1 MKIVVS
7 GGTGLIGNH
16 LIQNYLQAHDV
27 KILST
32 RKNIVADDLSYWNPE
47 KNELDQSLIDN
58 ADIIINLA
66 GAPVSKR
73 WTRSHKQLIKES
85 RQNST
90 RTLVNACNA
99 SAKPKHFISASAIGY
114 YGHTYSLVDEDSPSG
129 NDFLAKVCIN
139 WEEELKVLKPE
150 HRLNIIRVGVVLAKE
165 GGALNEML
173 KQFRRGLG
181 SVLGNGRQKISWI
194 HIDDICRMMMYLINS
209 SLDGRVYNAVAPNP
223 VSNELLT
230 KEVLDAFKLSSILP
244 PAPAFALRLMLG
256 EMSQILLDSSNV
268 SSKKIEDAGFEFK
281 YCDLKS
287 ALQSLRG

>member
-16 LIQNYLQAHDV
+16 LIQNYLQTHDV

-194 HIDDICRMMMYLINS
+194 HIDDICRMMMFLINS

-230 KEVLDAFKLSSILP
+230 KEVLDAFKLPSILP

-256 EMSQILLDSSNV
+256 EMSQIYLTLV
-268 SSKKIEDAGFEFK
+268 MCRLKK
-281 YCDLKS
+281 LKM
-287 ALQSLRG
+287 LVLNLNITI

>member
-16 LIQNYLQAHDV
+16 LIQNYLHAHDV
-27 KILST
+27 NILST
-32 RKNIVADDLSYWNPE
+32 RKNLIADDLSYWNPE
-47 KNELDQSLIDN
+47 QNELDQSLIDN

-73 WTRSHKQLIKES
+73 WTRSHKRLIKES

-99 SAKPKHFISASAIGY
+99 SEKPKHVISASAIGY
-114 YGHTYSLVDEDSPSG
+114 YGHTYSLVDEGSPAG
-129 NDFLAKVCIN
+129 NDFLAKVCVN

-181 SVLGNGRQKISWI
+181 SVLGNGRQMISWI
-194 HIDDICRMMMYLINS
+194 HIDDICRMIMFLINS
-209 SLDGRVYNAVAPNP
+209 SLDGKVYNGVAPNP

-230 KEVLDAFKLSSILP
+230 KEVLNVFRLPKILP
-244 PAPAFALRLMLG
+244 PAPAFALKLMLG

-268 SSKKIEDAGFEFK
+268 SSKKIQDAGFEFEHPN
-281 YCDLKS
+281 LKS
-287 ALQSLRG
+287 ALERLN